1 MFGKKRR
8 SLDQKKIEMSRQI
21 EGLKKQLV
29 EQGIPT
35 EPESAKDE
43 IRWLVDQYMSSAR
56 HQ

>member
-8 SLDQKKIEMSRQI
+8 SLDQKKIELSRQI

-29 EQGIPT
+29 EQDIPT

-43 IRWLVDQYMSSAR
+43 IHWLVDRYLSSAR
-56 HQ
+56 CR

>member
-1 MFGKKRR
+1 MFGKKKR

-43 IRWLVDQYMSSAR
+43 IQWLVDQYMSSAR

>member
-8 SLDQKKIEMSRQI
+8 SLDQKKIEMFRQI

-35 EPESAKDE
+35 ELESAKDE
-43 IRWLVDQYMSSAR
+43 IHWLVDRYLSSAR
-56 HQ
+56 CR

>member
-1 MFGKKRR
+1 MSGKKRR
-8 SLDQKKIEMSRQI
+8 SLDQKKIEMFRQI

-35 EPESAKDE
+35 EPESVKDE

-56 HQ
+56 CR